1 MITLKN
7 IISILD
13 QFATDQSQV
22 TEILRGTPYDVDET
36 QQVNGVQMLWSLDSL
51 SANGESGIS
60 YNLTAFFMEQVTE
73 VNNPTNTE
81 SVMNECILICTDLVN
96 YLEAYNYTAFEDTD
110 KNLNVQLDK
119 TWFINPFEE
128 RFNSIYSG
136 AFVTFSL
143 QSNYNYNRCLI
154 PILVDGDGIGY
165 FEIGNTFII

>member
-22 TEILRGTPYDVDET
+22 REILRGTPYDVDET
-36 QQVNGVQMLWSLDSL
+36 QQVDGVQMLWSLDSL
-51 SANGESGIS
+51 SANGDNGIS

-128 RFNSIYSG
+128 RFNSLYSG

-154 PILVDGDGIGY
+154 PMN
-165 FEIGNTFII
+165 GN